1 MKLIV
6 GKWWFR
12 AVANTMGEYGKG
24 KGERNRGKWNVG
36 NLGRGTAR
44 EKGNVGNLGRGT
56 AREKGKIRNLGRG
69 TVREKGKLRNK
80 EKGEGTKEREHSAV
94 GRL

>member
-36 NLGRGTAR
+36 NMMWGTER
-44 EKGNVGNLGRGT
+44 
-56 AREKGKIRNLGRG
+56 KGK
-69 TVREKGKLRNK
+69 
-80 EKGEGTKEREHSAV
+80 
-94 GRL
+94 